1 MASLRHDAA
10 TRPLRAAVPEA
21 LCEDG
26 AGGGRGAAY
35 LSGFRIVRDASS
47 ATRHAEYRVV
57 LVNARYERWH
67 RFSEIKALAGL
78 LAISG
83 DSMPDASREAWN
95 IVRACKAPKRH
106 VLDPSHLSRKC
117 LAIEMFLSSLLEKLC
132 AFELAGLLNQVPAAQ
147 ARAAPLTKKS
157 WTPSAYLGGAA
168 HATRTHGNRAA
179 RDAYAVNVGLSV

>member
-1 MASLRHDAA
+1 MRSGGLLVGVASLRHDAA
-10 TRPLRAAVPEA
+10 TRPLRAGVSDAR
-21 LCEDG
+21 CGEDTG
-26 AGGGRGAAY
+26 ARGAAY

-78 LAISG
+78 LAMSG

-95 IVRACKAPKRH
+95 IVRACKAPKRR

-132 AFELAGLLNQVPAAQ
+132 AFELAGLLMQVPGST
-147 ARAAPLTKKS
+147 RAAPRTKS
-157 WTPSAYLGGAA
+157 WAPTSYLGPAL
-168 HATRTHGNRAA
+168 ATCSTA
-179 RDAYAVNVGLSV
+179 GLEMHNKR

>member
-1 MASLRHDAA
+1 MLVGVASLRHDAA
-10 TRPLRAAVPEA
+10 IR
-21 LCEDG
+21 
-26 AGGGRGAAY
+26 AGGGGGGGVSDARCAEDGGARGAAY

-95 IVRACKAPKRH
+95 IVRACKAPKRR

-117 LAIEMFLSSLLEKLC
+117 LAIEMFLSSLLETLC
-132 AFELAGLLNQVPAAQ
+132 AFELAGLLTQVLPGST
-147 ARAAPLTKKS
+147 RAAPLTKS
-157 WTPSAYLGGAA
+157 WAPSAYLGPAA
-168 HATRTHGNRAA
+168 LATRTMA
-179 RDAYAVNVGLSV
+179 GLEMTHDKR